1 MTEKVDETLTKEAT
15 VEDKD
20 AQIAA
25 LRKELQTA
33 KEAAEGYLNKLKYL
47 MADFDNY
54 RKQVDKQAAIK
65 IESIKADL
73 LLKFLNIRDEY
84 QRAVETAKQKDSD
97 PVVVEGLESILKNI
111 DSFLSAEGVRPI
123 EAVGTPFDP
132 NVHDAI
138 AFSSRDNVPE
148 NNVTAEIRRGYMLNG
163 KVLRP
168 SMVEISRKIIKN
180 NDSSDE

>member
-1 MTEKVDETLTKEAT
+1 
-15 VEDKD
+15 
-20 AQIAA
+20 
-25 LRKELQTA
+25 
-33 KEAAEGYLNKLKYL
+33 
-47 MADFDNY
+47 
-54 RKQVDKQAAIK
+54 
-65 IESIKADL
+65 
-73 LLKFLNIRDEY
+73 
-84 QRAVETAKQKDSD
+84 
-97 PVVVEGLESILKNI
+97 VVVEGLESILKNI